1 MKQVVTLMILLA
13 TCSVNAQS
21 LVLNWDFE
29 DSLQC
34 PSGSGAFVNYVADWT
49 KPSWGSADY
58 FYAGC
63 PIAPDDEP
71 PHSGNAYG
79 GIIVYDP
86 ANIREYMTGH
96 LSTPLVAGTTYN
108 VSFWVCLHSSSMDG
122 INELGAY
129 FTTTNIN
136 NSNADPI
143 ILAPQVQGSTPYTS
157 QDGWQLVSGS
167 FVAAGGETYVI
178 IGSFVSDASM
188 TFTEVQTTGWGDV
201 YYYVDDLCV
210 TAQASCASDLGMDN
224 AGHADLVT
232 VYPNP
237 GNDVVRISFTN
248 PAQQSYTL
256 TLYDAQGQPVQTQAG
271 ITSAFT
277 DIERS
282 RLADGIYF
290 WQLQSEDKVLSG
302 KLVFE

>member
-1 MKQVVTLMILLA
+1 MKQLFTLSAILITLSA
-13 TCSVNAQS
+13 NAQS

-34 PSGSGAFVNYVADWT
+34 PAGSGAFVNYVADWT

-63 PIAPDDEP
+63 PVAPDDEP

-96 LSTPLVAGTTYN
+96 LSEPLVAGTTYN
-108 VSFWVCLHSSSMDG
+108 VSFWVCLHGSSMDA
-122 INELGAY
+122 INEIGAY
-129 FTTTNIN
+129 FTATNIS

-143 ILAPQVQGSTPYTS
+143 ILTPQIQGTMPYTS

-167 FVAAGGETYVI
+167 FVAAGGELYMI
-178 IGSFVSDASM
+178 IGSFVDDGSM

-201 YYYVDDLCV
+201 YYYVDDVCV
-210 TAQASCASDLGMDN
+210 TTEASCTSDLGFDN
-224 AGHADLVT
+224 SDPSSVSL
-232 VYPNP
+232 YPNP
-237 GNDVVRISFTN
+237 ASDVVRISFAN
-248 PAQQSYTL
+248 PLQESFTL
-256 TLYDAQGQPVQTQAG
+256 TLYNAQGQLVRSQSG
-271 ITSAFT
+271 IVSTCT
-277 DIERS
+277 EIERNG
-282 RLADGIYF
+282 LADGIYI
-290 WQLQSEDKVLSG
+290 WHLQSTGRVLNG
-302 KLVFE
+302 KLLFE

>member
-1 MKQVVTLMILLA
+1 MKQLFTLSVLVA
-13 TCSVNAQS
+13 TCSVNSQS

-63 PIAPDDEP
+63 PVAPDDEP

-96 LSTPLVAGTTYN
+96 LSEPLVAGITYN
-108 VSFWVCLHSSSMDG
+108 VSFWVCLHSSSMDA
-122 INELGAY
+122 INEIGAY
-129 FTTTNIN
+129 FTTTNIS

-143 ILAPQVQGSTPYTS
+143 ILTPQIQGTMPYTS

-167 FVAAGGETYVI
+167 FVAQGGELYMVI
-178 IGSFVSDASM
+178 
-188 TFTEVQTTGWGDV
+188 
-201 YYYVDDLCV
+201 
-210 TAQASCASDLGMDN
+210 
-224 AGHADLVT
+224 
-232 VYPNP
+232 
-237 GNDVVRISFTN
+237 GN
-248 PAQQSYTL
+248 
-256 TLYDAQGQPVQTQAG
+256 
-271 ITSAFT
+271 
-277 DIERS
+277 
-282 RLADGIYF
+282 
-290 WQLQSEDKVLSG
+290 
-302 KLVFE
+302 